1 PVLGGS
7 LLGIAGP
14 ILRSLT
20 GKHLRFRVRHP
31 AYPLIAAACFGIVA
45 VVRKLGLGHAGA
57 LFDAAVNVTAAML
70 AATTFVVASGN
81 RGALRCDR
89 GSLLYFVGGGI
100 AENAGVFLVLVA
112 LGFGDVSV
120 VSPLTGTAPLFVL
133 FLAYLFPSGAGKLNG
148 RIVLGAVLIVSGV
161 MLLSR

>member
-1 PVLGGS
+1 M
-7 LLGIAGP
+7 
-14 ILRSLT
+14 
-20 GKHLRFRVRHP
+20 
-31 AYPLIAAACFGIVA
+31 A

-89 GSLLYFVGGGI
+89 RSLLYFVGGGI
-100 AENAGVFLVLVA
+100 AENVGVFLVLVA

-133 FLAYLFPSGAGKLNG
+133 FLAYVFPSGAGMLSG